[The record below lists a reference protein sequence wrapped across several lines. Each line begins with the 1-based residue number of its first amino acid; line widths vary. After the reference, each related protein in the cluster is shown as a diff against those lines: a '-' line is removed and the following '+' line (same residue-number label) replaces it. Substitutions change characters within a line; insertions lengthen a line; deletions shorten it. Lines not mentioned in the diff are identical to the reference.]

1 MSSTQRENYVDLY
14 LLPVPQANLDAYR
27 RQATLFGQVAREHG
41 ALSNREYV
49 GDDLGDWTHV
59 EDGAA
64 MTAAVAEFTSR
75 AHRDEVMERVL
86 ADPRVKALMEGESP
100 ADMSRMRYGGFAP
113 FVVA

>member
-1 MSSTQRENYVDLY
+1 
-14 LLPVPQANLDAYR
+14 
-27 RQATLFGQVAREHG
+27 
-41 ALSNREYV
+41 
-49 GDDLGDWTHV
+49 
-59 EDGAA
+59 

>member
-1 MSSTQRENYVDLY
+1 
-14 LLPVPQANLDAYR
+14 
-27 RQATLFGQVAREHG
+27 
-41 ALSNREYV
+41 
-49 GDDLGDWTHV
+49 
-59 EDGAA
+59 

-100 ADMSRMRYGGFAP
+100 ADMCRMRYGGFVP

>member
-1 MSSTQRENYVDLY
+1 MSSTPRETYVDLY
-14 LLPVPQANLDAYR
+14 LLPVPEANLDAYR
-27 RQATLFGQVAREHG
+27 RQATVFGQVAREHG
-41 ALSNREYV
+41 AMSYREFV
-49 GDDLGDWTHV
+49 GDHLGEWTDV